1 MRKQTIELLLIIFTV
16 LIVRKFIAQAY
27 NIPSASME
35 PTLLIGDFIL
45 VNKLIY
51 SFSEPM
57 RGDIIVFKYPKN
69 PDIDF
74 IKRIIAKGGDTVEF
88 FQIYDEKNGILAY
101 KVAVNDKIYELKYLG
116 EEVLSKGRCYKYQET
131 IYRED
136 GEIIKHNICFKNTLF
151 KISGMTYSAIS
162 EDFCLRY
169 NEDGLCTRFIVPEGY
184 YFVMGDNRDNSEDSR
199 FWGFVPR
206 ENIIGKAFVIYYSG
220 KVPSLTPEEVSPLP
234 LIVVRQIVYALLN
247 PRFSRIGMSL
257 IDK

>member
-1 MRKQTIELLLIIFTV
+1 MRRQIIELLLIIFAV
-16 LIVRKFIAQAY
+16 LIIREYIAQAY

-45 VNKLIY
+45 VNKLVY

-57 RGDIIVFKYPKN
+57 RGDMIVFKYPRN

-88 FQIYDEKNGILAY
+88 LQIYDEKNGILAY
-101 KVAVNDKIYELKYLG
+101 KVAVNGKIYELKYLG
-116 EEVLSKGRCYKYQET
+116 KEVSSKGTCYKYQET

-136 GEIIKHNICFKNTLF
+136 GEIIKHNVCFRNAPL
-151 KISGMTYSAIS
+151 KISGIAFSAIE

-169 NEDGLCTRFIVPEGY
+169 NESSLCTKFVVPEGY
-184 YFVMGDNRDNSEDSR
+184 YFVMGDNRDNSQDSR

-206 ENIIGKAFVIYYSG
+206 ENVVGKAFVIYYSG
-220 KVPSLTPEEVSPLP
+220 DVPSLTPEEVSPL
-234 LIVVRQIVYALLN
+234 IVIRQIVYALLN

>member
-1 MRKQTIELLLIIFTV
+1 MRKLIIELYLIVLVVLLIRTF
-16 LIVRKFIAQAY
+16 LAQAY

-45 VNKLIY
+45 VNKLVY

-57 RGDIIVFKYPKN
+57 RGDMIVFKYPKN

-88 FQIYDEKNGILAY
+88 FQVYDEKNGILAY
-101 KVAVNDKIYELKYLG
+101 KVAVNDKIYELEYLG
-116 EEVLSKGRCYKYQET
+116 EEAFSSGTCYKYQET

-136 GEIIKHNICFKNTLF
+136 GEIIKHNICFRNTLF
-151 KISGMTYSAIS
+151 KITGMIYSAVT
-162 EDFCLRY
+162 EELCLRY
-169 NEDGLCTRFIVPEGY
+169 NEDGLCTKFVVPEGY
-184 YFVMGDNRDNSEDSR
+184 YFVMGDNRDNSQDSR
-199 FWGFVPR
+199 FWGFVPK
-206 ENIIGKAFVIYYSG
+206 ENIVGKAFVIYYSG
-220 KVPSLTPEEVSPLP
+220 NVPSLTPEEVNPLT
-234 LIVVRQIVYALLN
+234 IVRQIIYALLN